1 MRTLAWA
8 LALAAACLLAGAC
21 AAPTPTP
28 EPTPT
33 PTFAPTPTADVGP
46 PSDGALRVAAVGAAP
61 HRDLH
66 RLVSEWATLFGPG
79 LAYSRLLRFEAGP
92 RAAQPGMHVACD
104 LCQAWRVSPDGLTYE
119 FDLHPDAAWASAD
132 GALTRGVTAQD
143 VAFSLE
149 RLRTPGLPH
158 AWLLAAV
165 EDIEVASDAAVR
177 LRLRYPDADLPQ
189 KLASPYAVVMA
200 PEAVGA
206 DLRTGPVISSGPWLF
221 DQGASGQVWLTARED
236 YHRPGEP
243 SVSALEIVPV
253 RDFATG
259 AAFLRAGQVD
269 AAQVSAREWAELAG
283 GDIRSV
289 VVRRQ
294 GFGVAFGMNVRDGP
308 LADAA
313 VRRALFAALD
323 PWAALGALDRPA
335 WVGVGVPVIE
345 PDWLLP
351 DEELRRVFR
360 GEQAGGGVAA
370 LTLTVA
376 NFGEGYAAHGEAL
389 AAQMRDTSFDVT
401 VEVVSRSAYFQRVW
415 EERDFEAFVGPLPPV
430 TTTGSFLLGLVHGD
444 GAQNVFGHQDAA
456 LDALIEAQA
465 AEPDAARRGVLVREA
480 QQRILDDAFLF
491 MPAIAAERW
500 AYGPGVIDFAP
511 NMPAGAGDFWRYAR
525 LEEASE

>member
-1 MRTLAWA
+1 MRTLTSA

-28 EPTPT
+28 EPTPA
-33 PTFAPTPTADVGP
+33 PTSAPTPTPYVEP
-46 PSDGALRVAAVGAAP
+46 PAEGALRVAAVGAAP

-79 LAYSRLLRFEAGP
+79 LAYSRLLRFEARPG
-92 RAAQPGMHVACD
+92 AAQPHMRVACD
-104 LCQAWRVSPDGLTYE
+104 LCEAWRVSPDGLTYE
-119 FDLHPDAAWASAD
+119 FDLHPGAAWASAD
-132 GALTRGVTAQD
+132 GSLTRGVTAQD

-165 EDIEVASDAAVR
+165 EDIEVTSGATVR

-200 PEAVGA
+200 PETVGA
-206 DLRTGPVISSGPWLF
+206 DLRTGPVTGSGPWLF

-243 SVSALEIVPV
+243 SISALEFVPV

-259 AAFLRAGQVD
+259 AAFLKTGQVD
-269 AAQVSAREWAELAG
+269 AAQVSEREWAELADG
-283 GDIRSV
+283 EFRSV

-294 GFGVAFGMNVRDGP
+294 GFGVAFGVNVRGGA

-323 PWAALGALDRPA
+323 PWAALGALDHPA
-335 WVGVGVPVIE
+335 WVAVGVPVVE
-345 PDWLLP
+345 PDWLLS
-351 DEELRRVFR
+351 DEDLRRVFR
-360 GEQAGGGVAA
+360 GEQAGERAAA

-389 AAQMRDTSFDVT
+389 AAQLRDAGFDVT
-401 VEVVSRSAYFQRVW
+401 VEVVSRSAYFNRVW

-430 TTTGSFLLGLVHGD
+430 TTTGSFLLGLAHSD

-465 AEPDAARRGVLVREA
+465 AELDPARRGALVREA
-480 QQRILDDAFLF
+480 QQRILDAAFLF
-491 MPAIAAERW
+491 MPAVAAERW
-500 AYGPGVIDFAP
+500 AYRPGVENFAP
-511 NMPAGAGDFWRYAR
+511 AMPAGAGDFWRYVRA
-525 LEEASE
+525 EEPSG